1 MMQLNDC
8 LVSEAWLEL
17 PWKKFQTNVYRLQ
30 KTIYKASR
38 NEDQAKVLK
47 IQRLMLSSYEARML
61 AIRQVTQLNPGNK
74 TAGIDGKLAL
84 TNNERF
90 KLEKK
95 LRQEAS
101 RWQHQ
106 ALRQTQI
113 PKSDGTMRT
122 LKIPTIS
129 NRAWQVNL
137 MGKTKKS

>member
-1 MMQLNDC
+1 
-8 LVSEAWLEL
+8 
-17 PWKKFQTNVYRLQ
+17 
-30 KTIYKASR
+30 
-38 NEDQAKVLK
+38 
-47 IQRLMLSSYEARML
+47 MLSSYQARML
-61 AIRQVTQLNPGNK
+61 AIRQVTQLNRGNK

-84 TNNERF
+84 TNDQRF
-90 KLEKK
+90 TLEKK

-129 NRAWQVNL
+129 DRAWQCL
-137 MGKTKKS
+137 IKMILEPAHEAHFHERSYGFRPGRCTHDAQKFFLTT